1 MNWTTVLVKLD
12 KFPYSI
18 PTTYPLL
25 QDGFP
30 DDLDPQ
36 HECPEVEDDVN
47 LNVST
52 GRDDDSQAEQNQV
65 QEVEKLKF
73 IK

>member
-1 MNWTTVLVKLD
+1 MVKLD

-18 PTTYPLL
+18 PTTYPFL
-25 QDGFP
+25 QDSFP

-52 GRDDDSQAEQNQV
+52 GRDDDSQAEQHQV

-73 IK
+73 IM